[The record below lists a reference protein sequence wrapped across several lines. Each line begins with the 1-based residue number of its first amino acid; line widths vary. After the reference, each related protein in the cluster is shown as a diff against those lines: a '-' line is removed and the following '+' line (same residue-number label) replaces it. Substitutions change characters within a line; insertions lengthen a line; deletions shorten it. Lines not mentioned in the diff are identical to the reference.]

1 MAKTSNLKRL
11 ADARA
16 GDLLKGPNLLSL
28 SRILV
33 AGLIIW
39 SYEAHNHQISW
50 LVIALVVFGVLSDY
64 LDGYWARR
72 RGEVSELGNALD
84 PIADKIGS
92 GLLFVYAVWLGRI
105 PVAYL
110 LFLIARDL
118 IIMAISVYIRRLGG
132 RMPQAIASGKIS
144 INAVA
149 AYWMTTFFVPEVEWI
164 VDLFLWL
171 SLVLM
176 IYSFSD
182 YMVRFF
188 NKLQR
193 LKRKPR

>member
-1 MAKTSNLKRL
+1 M
-11 ADARA
+11 
-16 GDLLKGPNLLSL
+16 LKGPNLLSL